1 MKHIAGENRNLCDV
15 YIENFLTNHPMKEF
29 LKISLHMQKKTWY
42 LKIYV
47 FYWATLY
54 ISSCICSVH

>member
-29 LKISLHMQKKTWY
+29 LKISLHLQKKRG
-42 LKIYV
+42 
-47 FYWATLY
+47 
-54 ISSCICSVH
+54 ISKYTFFIGPPCI